1 MLAFPQASGASGV
14 AGGGGSCLENV
25 LASTQICLDPTGTD
39 HHGCCLRQRR
49 QENAL
54 LPGAT
59 FLHTDPAVP
68 RPRAAPALPLGPL
81 LFCEA
86 NSFPQPSTPPPRTL
100 PAPDEHALCA
110 PAPPATPLEG
120 DTRCHRG
127 RRAGD
132 RAAPA
137 SLGPDDSANGTLALH
152 LSGLS

>member
-39 HHGCCLRQRR
+39 HHVCCLRQWR

-59 FLHTDPAVP
+59 FLHTDHAVP

-86 NSFPQPSTPPPRTL
+86 NLISTAVHPTSPDSSCPRRAWTL
-100 PAPDEHALCA
+100 RSRSPLHSRGRDPLTGTA
-110 PAPPATPLEG
+110 APPAGGGHSLLLG
-120 DTRCHRG
+120 AAG
-127 RRAGD
+127 RRQSSTSFP
-132 RAAPA
+132 RPR
-137 SLGPDDSANGTLALH
+137 
-152 LSGLS
+152 